1 MPTNTGREPGSRG
14 APAAALISLE
24 LVQRQTDEEV

>member
-1 MPTNTGREPGSRG
+1 MPTKIGREPGSRG
-14 APAAALISLE
+14 GAAAALISLE